1 MNRKVNSTFIKLIFL
16 ISINIILLNKVGN
29 LYLKKFNVFISENN
43 KLMLK
48 KEINKI
54 IQYNSVSLNEDLYFV
69 NFNNENDI
77 VSVDL
82 NIKEVN
88 NFLSSYISLVEKSI
102 SRSSFKYLNQTY
114 KHLKTN
120 KHTYYLVPLGM
131 ISDNPFLYN
140 SGPSVLIIYDYINIA
155 TLKLDVSVK
164 NYGINNALIQ
174 TYLLVHIDQ
183 SISKPILHNS
193 SSYDYRF
200 LLSSKIINGKV
211 SNYLGTSLNVE
222 SGVIKS
228 S

>member
-48 KEINKI
+48 REINKI
-54 IQYNSVSLNEDLYFV
+54 IQYNSVSLNEDLYIV
-69 NFNNENDI
+69 NLNNENDI

-88 NFLSSYISLVEKSI
+88 NFLSSYISLIEESI
-102 SRSSFKYLNQTY
+102 SHSSFKYLNQTY

-120 KHTYYLVPLGM
+120 KHTY
-131 ISDNPFLYN
+131 PFLYN

>member
-48 KEINKI
+48 REINKI

-88 NFLSSYISLVEKSI
+88 NFLSSYISLIEKSI
-102 SRSSFKYLNQTY
+102 SHSSFKYLNQTY

-155 TLKLDVSVK
+155 TLKLDVFVK

-183 SISKPILHNS
+183 SISKPILHNF